1 MSLASMGRSKMR
13 LRLARRLEWLLI
25 WALLICLAA
34 VFMIPFLITLGD
46 SLKTFRQIY
55 QTPRIWIPI
64 PPRFQNFVD
73 IFSVLPLFRFL
84 RNSALIT
91 AMALFGQVAS
101 ACLVGY
107 SFARLRWPFRDVC
120 FVILLSTMM
129 LPGQVTM
136 IPLFLLFNY
145 LGWVNTW
152 LPIIVPAYFA
162 VNVFNV
168 FLMRQFFKTIPYSL
182 EEAAVIDGAGHFRI
196 LTMIMLPLAKPAV
209 LTISVLG
216 FVHWW
221 NDFMGPL
228 IYLSDHMKYPMA
240 LGIKMFSDSQLTNPQ
255 YIMAASLVAIMPIIF
270 LFFAA
275 QRYFVEGI
283 ALTGTKG

>member
-1 MSLASMGRSKMR
+1 MNGARNGLTGSTRGT
-13 LRLARRLEWLLI
+13 RRLERLCVWGLL
-25 WALLICLAA
+25 AGLTCLFL
-34 VFMIPFLITLGD
+34 VPFLITLSN
-46 SLKTFRQIY
+46 SLKTFAQIY
-55 QTPRIWIPI
+55 RQPQIWLPW
-64 PPRFQNFVD
+64 PPQFSNYVE
-73 IFSVLPLFRFL
+73 IFYVLPFFTFFK
-84 RNSALIT
+84 NTVLIT
-91 AMALFGQVAS
+91 ALALFGQVGS

-107 SFARLRWPFRDVC
+107 SFARLRWPLRDFC

-136 IPLFLLFNY
+136 IPIFLLFNA

-152 LPIIVPAYFA
+152 LPIIVPAYFG

-168 FLMRQFFKTIPYSL
+168 FLMRQFFKTIPVSL
-182 EEAAVIDGAGHFRI
+182 EEAALIDGAGHLRI
-196 LTMIMLPLAKPAV
+196 LSAIMLPLSKPAV

-228 IYLSDHMKYPMA
+228 IYLSDHMKYPIS
-240 LGIKMFSDSQLTNPQ
+240 LGMKMFGDAQLTNPH
-255 YIMAASLVAIMPIIF
+255 YIMAASIVAVIPVALVFF
-270 LFFAA
+270 LA
-275 QRYFVEGI
+275 QKYFVQGI